1 MTDTGVD
8 ASCLVAYNSFKQNR
22 DKRYIIFRANDYDQV
37 VVASEGGRDKTYT
50 DFMDAIA
57 DEREPGYG
65 VVDFKPEGSE
75 EEKTLLLLWI
85 PDSSIMKKRMLLGSL
100 KQTMQRYFEG
110 IHRVIITRD
119 LSELV
124 PESVSRQLQQC

>member
-8 ASCLVAYNSFKQNR
+8 ASCLAAYNSFKKNR
-22 DKRYIIFRANDYDQV
+22 DKRYIIFRANDDDRV
-37 VVASEGGRDKTYT
+37 VVASEGGRDQTYT
-50 DFMDAIA
+50 DFMAAIA

-75 EEKTLLLLWI
+75 EEKTLLLLWV
-85 PDSSIMKKRMLLGSL
+85 PDSCIMKKRMLLVSL

-110 IHRVIITRD
+110 THRVITARD

-124 PESVSRQLQQC
+124 PESVSSQLQRC